1 MFYSLSRAKVNP
13 TQMFLSFQY
22 LIPIL
27 QYNELCGR
35 IGFFYWDQ
43 SLQNLSSTGNTL
55 ISNEK
60 SPMFLNLIKN
70 KNVIFASLVHVDMNN
85 NYATSDVCISSA
97 LINKSSYPMIHKR
110 KHFTVCI
117 FKSLWIYHSY
127 PYKLSKSTPF
137 YRYCRSTCYTEERS
151 IL

>member
-22 LIPIL
+22 IIPIL
-27 QYNELCGR
+27 QYNELCSR
-35 IGFFYWDQ
+35 IGFFFIGI
-43 SLQNLSSTGNTL
+43 NLYKIYRVPVIHL
-55 ISNEK
+55 FPMKK
-60 SPMFLNLIKN
+60 SPLFLNLIKN

-85 NYATSDVCISSA
+85 NYATSDVCFSSA

-137 YRYCRSTCYTEERS
+137 YR
-151 IL
+151 

>member
-1 MFYSLSRAKVNP
+1 MNCAVVL
-13 TQMFLSFQY
+13 
-22 LIPIL
+22 
-27 QYNELCGR
+27 
-35 IGFFYWDQ
+35 FFFHWDQ
-43 SLQNLSSTGNTL
+43 SLQNLSSTGNTF

-60 SPMFLNLIKN
+60 SPLFLNLIKN

-97 LINKSSYPMIHKR
+97 LIKKSSYPMIHKR

-127 PYKLSKSTPF
+127 PYKVSKSTPF

-151 IL
+151 ILLRVVYY